1 MQTSACIEAAFMPSR
16 SLVAKE
22 LGSLF
27 SVFTHPDRI
36 RIVEELRDGERDVN
50 AIQAALDVTHSRTS
64 QNLAILRAHR
74 LVTER
79 REGRHVYYRLVE
91 PDIARWVLDGLR
103 FIEADLE
110 RVHERQ
116 SAIEEARQLWTP
128 DASVPEPGS

>member
-1 MQTSACIEAAFMPSR
+1 MPSR
-16 SLVAKE
+16 ALVAKE
-22 LGSLF
+22 LGNLF

-50 AIQAALDVTHSRTS
+50 AIQAALNVTHSRTS

-79 REGRHVYYRLVE
+79 REGRHVYYRLVA
-91 PDIARWVLDGLR
+91 PDIARWVRDGLR

-110 RVHERQ
+110 RVQERQ
-116 SAIEEARQLWTP
+116 SAIEEARQLW
-128 DASVPEPGS
+128 APEGSETGPKG